1 MLSEGRIYFNLHIFV
16 DEIRRTQ
23 NVTQDRS
30 FYLTNRAIIVLEDR
44 YNPPGAAAVKHDPP
58 KGLES
63 QRALTD
69 MLINV
74 RRLIITN
81 VRRALTNYRV
91 FTPIVYAC
99 EGREN

>member
-58 KGLES
+58 KGLELLRS
-63 QRALTD
+63 
-69 MLINV
+69 IN
-74 RRLIITN
+74 RYIN
-81 VRRALTNYRV
+81 
-91 FTPIVYAC
+91 
-99 EGREN
+99 